1 LPVEVKKDS
10 SRSPTALLHRRP
22 WQVAMIGLGTAA
34 VQLDTAVNIA
44 FPAIT
49 RGFDLSIGDIQWVVI
64 CYVLAYASL
73 LLALGRIGD
82 TIGHALMFRIGLIW
96 SIVALLLVGWS
107 PGFGAMLFFRAL
119 QGIGAALVLSC
130 GAALVISLYGEERR
144 NHALGVYTMI
154 FSIGLMLGPLFGGFL
169 TAAWDWPAVFWFR
182 IPIAIV
188 ALLLFR
194 GMSASPQ
201 RRAADRFD
209 ILGGV
214 ALAFGLITM
223 LLAINRVR
231 EYSAVWF
238 ALLSAGAFAT
248 FILRE
253 SRATRPII
261 EIGILRQPRFAL
273 LNLVSVLANL
283 AAFSV
288 WLLVPY
294 FLARVP
300 GSTLTEGGII
310 LATAAAGAVLAA
322 PVGGRISGRY
332 MSAERLAIA
341 GAVSIGGGLLLIGLW
356 AEETPTLL
364 RIAGL
369 AVEGAGLGLFQ
380 VAYSD
385 LVTAAIPLRDRG
397 VAGSLVLL
405 TRTLGT
411 VTAASVVLLVFGILN
426 TEYGFLEG
434 FRKIFQLAAVLAFA
448 AAGLLA
454 LSSRAGFGGSESRRP
469 W

>member
-1 LPVEVKKDS
+1 
-10 SRSPTALLHRRP
+10 
-22 WQVAMIGLGTAA
+22 
-34 VQLDTAVNIA
+34 
-44 FPAIT
+44 
-49 RGFDLSIGDIQWVVI
+49 
-64 CYVLAYASL
+64 
-73 LLALGRIGD
+73 
-82 TIGHALMFRIGLIW
+82 
-96 SIVALLLVGWS
+96 
-107 PGFGAMLFFRAL
+107 
-119 QGIGAALVLSC
+119 
-130 GAALVISLYGEERR
+130 
-144 NHALGVYTMI
+144 
-154 FSIGLMLGPLFGGFL
+154 
-169 TAAWDWPAVFWFR
+169 
-182 IPIAIV
+182 
-188 ALLLFR
+188 LLLFR
-194 GMSASPQ
+194 GMSASSQ

-214 ALAFGLITM
+214 ALTFGLITM
-223 LLAINRVR
+223 LLAINRIR

-238 ALLSAGAFAT
+238 ALLSAGALAT
-248 FILRE
+248 FLLRE

-261 EIGILRQPRFAL
+261 EIGILRQPRFAM

-322 PVGGRISGRY
+322 PVGGRISGRH

-341 GAVSIGGGLLLIGLW
+341 GAVSIGGGLMLIGFW

-397 VAGSLVLL
+397 VAGSLALL

-411 VTAASVVLLVFGILN
+411 VTAASVVLLVFGILS

-434 FRKIFQLAAVLAFA
+434 FRKIFQLAAGLAFA

-454 LSSRAGFGGSESRRP
+454 LSSFAGSGGSESRRP
-469 W
+469 WSG